1 VTTIGGARPA
11 QVTSPTPQRRLATS
25 FVVLWSLWAASLVA
39 AIAAGN
45 MLGHSAAVPTWL
57 RMASSVVLTVTA
69 WFAAYV
75 WRTRAVGRFAACIA
89 IGMTLGTVGDFF
101 NAGLLD
107 FVPLESSTLGGIAAF
122 GLGHVAYIAGA
133 VYVARKAR
141 LTNRLALLGSIIAWQ
156 AFAVIAWYLVVFEGS
171 EHRDLIWPALVYS
184 LLLAGTAG
192 IATALAVQDRRLWPF
207 GLGAALFL
215 LSDFILA
222 FELFRGPFAFQTECV
237 WLTYG
242 PGQMFIVFSTIGTA
256 LVLGAVTAPV
266 EIARDPRGKL
276 VG

>member
-1 VTTIGGARPA
+1 VTTIDGTRPA
-11 QVTSPTPQRRLATS
+11 EVSSQVAPRRLATW
-25 FVVLWSLWAASLVA
+25 FVVLWSLWAGSLLA

-45 MLGHSAAVPTWL
+45 MLGHSAPLATWL
-57 RMASSVVLTVTA
+57 RMASSVVLVATA

-75 WRTRAVGRFAACIA
+75 WRTRAVGRFATCIA
-89 IGMTLGTVGDFF
+89 IGMTLGTIGDFF

-107 FVPLESSTLGGIAAF
+107 FVPLSSGTLGGIAAF

-133 VYVARKAR
+133 VYLARKAR
-141 LTNRLALLGSIIAWQ
+141 LTNRRALVASIVAWQ
-156 AFAVIAWYLVVFEGS
+156 VFAVVAWYLVVFQGS

-192 IATALAVQDRRLWPF
+192 IATGLAAQDSRLWPF

-215 LSDFILA
+215 LSDFLLA

-242 PGQMFIVFSTIGTA
+242 PGQMFIVFSTIGAA
-256 LVLGAVTAPV
+256 LVLGALAQRA

>member
-11 QVTSPTPQRRLATS
+11 QVTSRTAERRLATW
-25 FVVLWSLWAASLVA
+25 FVILWSLWAASLVGA
-39 AIAAGN
+39 LAAGN
-45 MLGHSAAVPTWL
+45 MLGHSAAVATWL
-57 RMASSVVLTVTA
+57 RMVSSVVLAATA

-75 WRTRAVGRFAACIA
+75 WRTRAAGRFAICIA
-89 IGMTLGTVGDFF
+89 IGMTLGTIGDLF

-107 FVPLESSTLGGIAAF
+107 FVPLSSSTLGGIAAF

-133 VYVARKAR
+133 VYLARKAR
-141 LTNRLALLGSIIAWQ
+141 LTNRRALAGSIIAWQ
-156 AFAVIAWYLVVFEGS
+156 AFALVAWYLVVFEGS
-171 EHRDLIWPALVYS
+171 EHRELIWPALVYS

-192 IATALAVQDRRLWPF
+192 IATALAAQDRRLWPF

-215 LSDFILA
+215 ASDFILA
-222 FELFRGPFAFQTECV
+222 FELFRAPFAFQTECV

-242 PGQMFIVFSTIGTA
+242 PGQMFIVFSTIGAA
-256 LVLGAVTAPV
+256 LVLGAVTGSL